1 MMAKSRMQRPAPP
14 SFSIFVFQESM
25 AKPNYQY
32 EKRQKDLAKQRKK
45 QEKEQEK
52 ALRKASKV
60 TGVEGESGDAAAVA
74 APPDVTDQKSED

>member
-1 MMAKSRMQRPAPP
+1 
-14 SFSIFVFQESM
+14 M

-52 ALRKASKV
+52 ALRKANKSE
-60 TGVEGESGDAAAVA
+60 TPEATDGVAVA
-74 APPDVTDQKSED
+74 EGAAPAADNAQESPA

>member
-1 MMAKSRMQRPAPP
+1 
-14 SFSIFVFQESM
+14 M

-52 ALRKASKV
+52 ALRKASK
-60 TGVEGESGDAAAVA
+60 TGTPTSA
-74 APPDVTDQKSED
+74 DVTEVAEVATPVAGAAQEFPT